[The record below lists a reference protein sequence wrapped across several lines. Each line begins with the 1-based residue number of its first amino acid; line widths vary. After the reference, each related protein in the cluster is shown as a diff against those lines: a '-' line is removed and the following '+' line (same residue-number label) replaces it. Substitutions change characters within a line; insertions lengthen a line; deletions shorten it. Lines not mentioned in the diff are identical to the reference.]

1 MQCLVILAFVLS
13 GRAVVRPISDLG
25 GVCGVAP
32 LGFRR
37 TILGGLDVKFSSS
50 NGVVRLGR
58 TEQNHRR

>member
-1 MQCLVILAFVLS
+1 MQRLVILAFVLS
-13 GRAVVRPISDLG
+13 GGAVVRLISDLG

-37 TILGGLDVKFSSS
+37 TIPGGLDVKFSSS
-50 NGVVRLGR
+50 SGVVRLGR